1 MTNNLITKLLH
12 KLKQFTMAF
21 YASHIFRECQHESK
35 LGLLLHSNPC
45 QQPMAH
51 LYLLHCEVPTT

>member
-1 MTNNLITKLLH
+1 MQVTFI
-12 KLKQFTMAF
+12 
-21 YASHIFRECQHESK
+21 RECQHESK

-51 LYLLHCEVPTT
+51 LYLSHCEVPTT

>member
-1 MTNNLITKLLH
+1 MINNFIGKLLH
-12 KLKQFTMAF
+12 NLKQFTRAF